1 MEIETMQTLFR
12 QEGWTLHLLKRRNK
26 GRVYVYAARRV
37 GKKQKHIY
45 IASLEKAAQMTE
57 EQLLDRLRQAS

>member
-1 MEIETMQTLFR
+1 MEIETMKQLFR

-37 GKKQKHIY
+37 GKKQEHIY
-45 IASLEKAAQMTE
+45 IASLEKVKLMTE
-57 EQLLDRLRQAS
+57 EELIGRLRRAS